1 MRRSKQILQ
10 WLFLVLGALAVS
22 GAVYQAIAT
31 AIDRRKYPPPGQ
43 MVSTGDR
50 RLHLQVRGEDSGSA
64 TVILEAGMA
73 SFSSNWVWVQE
84 ELSTATRVVSYD
96 RAGLGWSDPPPETQD
111 AYESAADLHLALQN
125 AGIAGPYV
133 LAGHSYGGLVVR
145 AFTDLYRDE
154 VVGLVLVDG
163 SHPEQWAHMPASRN
177 GKVNALS
184 TTITGWLSWL
194 GVARL
199 FNLERSL
206 TEGLPQQQAAEMA
219 AILSQPRSW
228 ATGAATLSAWP
239 ERTTPRIN
247 AAQNLGNL
255 PLIVLGVTE
264 QPFYSDVLTSLQA
277 ELPGLSSNSVLYV
290 VQGATHEGLIARKEY
305 AAVVAAAI
313 SQVLDAAQTG
323 QPLSET
329 ALSSADVR
337 R

>member
-10 WLFLVLGALAVS
+10 WLFLALGALAVS
-22 GAVYQAIAT
+22 GAMYQAIAT

-50 RLHLQVRGEDSGSA
+50 RLHLQVSGEESDRP

-84 ELSTATRVVSYD
+84 ELSTVTRVVSYD
-96 RAGLGWSDPPPETQD
+96 RAGLGWSDSPPETQD
-111 AYESAADLHLALQN
+111 AYESAANLHLALQN

-177 GKVNALS
+177 GQVNALS
-184 TTITGWLSWL
+184 TRITGWLSRL
-194 GVARL
+194 GAVRL

-206 TEGLPQQQAAEMA
+206 TEGLPQPQAAEMA

-228 ATGAATLSAWP
+228 ATGAATLSIWP

-247 AAQNLGNL
+247 AAQNLGDL

-277 ELPGLSSNSVLYV
+277 ELPRLSSNSLLYV
-290 VQGATHEGLIARKEY
+290 VQGATHEGLIARKEH

-313 SQVLDAAQTG
+313 GQVLDAAQTG
-323 QPLSET
+323 QPLLET
-329 ALSSADVR
+329 ALSSVGLR